1 MIKTL
6 KHHQFLFRELVKR
19 DFRQKYK
26 KTTLG
31 FIWSILN
38 PLAAFLVFMLIFKNL
53 FSRNTPHYT
62 IYMLVGI
69 LTYSYYSNASQTGM
83 QSFLGNAGIIQK
95 IKVPTWIFPLSKN
108 VSALFNFFITLIL
121 LIPFMI
127 YDHMGFTWKLVF
139 LIYPII
145 LMFFF
150 NLGVSMILASL
161 YVFFKDIQYFYNIFC
176 RLLYFCCAVF
186 WYDTSM
192 SETAQKILHINPIY
206 DFIYYSRMV
215 FFFFFFFLLFV
226 HLVLLGYTILFLGL
240 GILIYRCNKDK
251 LVYYL

>member
-6 KHHQFLFRELVKR
+6 KQHQFLFRELVKR

-38 PLAAFLVFMLIFKNL
+38 PLAEFLVLMLIFKNL

-95 IKVPTWIFPLSKN
+95 IKVPTEIS
-108 VSALFNFFITLIL
+108 S
-121 LIPFMI
+121 
-127 YDHMGFTWKLVF
+127 
-139 LIYPII
+139 
-145 LMFFF
+145 
-150 NLGVSMILASL
+150 
-161 YVFFKDIQYFYNIFC
+161 
-176 RLLYFCCAVF
+176 
-186 WYDTSM
+186 
-192 SETAQKILHINPIY
+192 
-206 DFIYYSRMV
+206 
-215 FFFFFFFLLFV
+215 
-226 HLVLLGYTILFLGL
+226 
-240 GILIYRCNKDK
+240 
-251 LVYYL
+251 

>member
-1 MIKTL
+1 M
-6 KHHQFLFRELVKR
+6 LFR
-19 DFRQKYK
+19 
-26 KTTLG
+26 
-31 FIWSILN
+31 S
-38 PLAAFLVFMLIFKNL
+38 
-53 FSRNTPHYT
+53 
-62 IYMLVGI
+62 
-69 LTYSYYSNASQTGM
+69 
-83 QSFLGNAGIIQK
+83 GIIQK

-215 FFFFFFFLLFV
+215 IIHQQIPTLFD

-251 LVYYL
+251 FVYYL

>member
-6 KHHQFLFRELVKR
+6 KQHQFLFQELVKR

-38 PLAAFLVFMLIFKNL
+38 PLAEFLVLMLIFKNL

-176 RLLYFCCAVF
+176 RLLYF
-186 WYDTSM
+186 
-192 SETAQKILHINPIY
+192 
-206 DFIYYSRMV
+206 
-215 FFFFFFFLLFV
+215 
-226 HLVLLGYTILFLGL
+226 
-240 GILIYRCNKDK
+240 
-251 LVYYL
+251 

>member
-6 KHHQFLFRELVKR
+6 KQHQFLFRELVKR

-31 FIWSILN
+31 VIWSILN
-38 PLAAFLVFMLIFKNL
+38 PLAEFLVLMLIFKNI

-69 LTYSYYSNASQTGM
+69 LNYTYFNNATHTGM
-83 QSFLGNAGIIQK
+83 QSFLNNAGIIQK

-108 VSALFNFFITLIL
+108 VSALFNFFITLVL

-139 LIYPII
+139 LI
-145 LMFFF
+145 
-150 NLGVSMILASL
+150 
-161 YVFFKDIQYFYNIFC
+161 C

-192 SETAQKILHINPIY
+192 SETRQKLLHINPVY
-206 DFIYYSRMV
+206 DFIYYSRTVIIHKQIPTM
-215 FFFFFFFLLFV
+215 FD
-226 HLVLLGYTILFLGL
+226 HLILLGYTVLFLVIGL
-240 GILIYRCNKDK
+240 LIYHFNKNK
-251 LVYYL
+251 FVYYL

>member
-6 KHHQFLFRELVKR
+6 KQHQFLFRELVKR

-38 PLAAFLVFMLIFKNL
+38 PLAEFLVLMLIFKNL

-108 VSALFNFFITLIL
+108 VSALFNFFFTLFL

-127 YDHMGFTWKLVF
+127 YDHMGFTWKLGF

-161 YVFFKDIQYFYNIFC
+161 YVFFKDIQYFYSIFC

-206 DFIYYSRMV
+206 AFIYYSRMV
-215 FFFFFFFLLFV
+215 IIHQQNPTLYDN
-226 HLVLLGYTILFLGL
+226 LVLLGYTILFLGL
-240 GILIYRCNKDK
+240 GILIYSCNKGK
-251 LVYYL
+251 FVYYL

>member
-6 KHHQFLFRELVKR
+6 KQHQFLFRELVKR

-31 FIWSILN
+31 VIWSILN
-38 PLAAFLVFMLIFKNL
+38 PLAEFLVLMLIFKNI

-62 IYMLVGI
+62 IYMLV
-69 LTYSYYSNASQTGM
+69 
-83 QSFLGNAGIIQK
+83 GIIQK

-108 VSALFNFFITLIL
+108 VSALFNFFITLVL

-139 LIYPII
+139 LIYPIV
-145 LMFFF
+145 LLFFF
-150 NLGVSMILASL
+150 NLGVSFILASL
-161 YVFFKDIQYFYNIFC
+161 YVFFKDVQYFYNIFC

-186 WYDTSM
+186 R
-192 SETAQKILHINPIY
+192 QKLLHINPVY
-206 DFIYYSRMV
+206 DFIYYSRTVIIHKQIPTM
-215 FFFFFFFLLFV
+215 FD
-226 HLVLLGYTILFLGL
+226 HLILLGYTVLFLVIGL
-240 GILIYRCNKDK
+240 LIYHFNKNK
-251 LVYYL
+251 FVYYL

>member
-6 KHHQFLFRELVKR
+6 KQHQFLFRELVKR

-38 PLAAFLVFMLIFKNL
+38 PLAEFLVLMLIFKNL

-176 RLLYFCCAVF
+176 RLLYFCCAAPRRADALRRARRGASVP
-186 WYDTSM
+186 D
-192 SETAQKILHINPIY
+192 EGRPLRDALQKPGAAGG
-206 DFIYYSRMV
+206 V
-215 FFFFFFFLLFV
+215 
-226 HLVLLGYTILFLGL
+226 
-240 GILIYRCNKDK
+240 
-251 LVYYL
+251 